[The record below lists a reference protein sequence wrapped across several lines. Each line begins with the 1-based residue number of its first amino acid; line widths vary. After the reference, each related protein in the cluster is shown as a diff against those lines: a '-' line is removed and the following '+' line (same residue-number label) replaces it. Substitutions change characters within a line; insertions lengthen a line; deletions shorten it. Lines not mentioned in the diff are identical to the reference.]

1 MRSSGVVAAAAGLLL
16 LNSVFV
22 GLFVG
27 VARVTLAVGKADTV
41 TVTVSRRRAAQGALA
56 VGALGVVFGDIG
68 TSPLYTVQTLF
79 DPNDPHPVK
88 VSHDSIFGVVS
99 LIFWSVTIIVTVTY
113 VLLVMR
119 ADNDGEGGIMA
130 LIALIRRRALP
141 GSARA
146 KAVLAALGIF
156 GASLFF
162 GDSMITPA
170 ISVLSAVEGVQVA
183 APSVSSLVIPIT
195 VAIIVVLFLVQ
206 RLGTGTVGR
215 MFGPI
220 MAVWFTVIGALG
232 VRGIVTH
239 PVILEALSPS
249 YAIGFLVGHF
259 SVAFFS
265 LTAVV
270 LAVTGAEAL
279 YADMGHFGRGPI
291 RRAWLLVVFPACI
304 LNYLGQGA
312 LILGNPAN
320 ISNPFFLLAPGW
332 ARLPM
337 VFLATVATVIAS
349 QAVISGA
356 YSVANQAARLGYLPR
371 LRIQY
376 TSEQMMGQIY
386 VPWINWLLLVAVLT
400 LVLAFRTS
408 AALAYAYGTAVTG
421 TITITTLLF
430 FYYAR
435 HQWRWPLWI
444 VLAGGGVLIAID
456 LLFFAANLT
465 KLTHGAWLPL
475 LIGIVTFMIFTTW
488 QRGRELVTLQRV
500 RDEGPLPAF
509 IEQLHAMKP
518 PLHRVP
524 GTAIFLNRGK
534 ATAPLALRANVEHN
548 EILHECVFIL
558 SIETKPAPHV
568 PIDERI
574 AVEDLGYKNDRIIYV
589 TASFGY
595 MDPQNVPALLPLIQ
609 QAEVETPFDEANLS
623 YFLSHIELAR
633 GHAPGMSRWRKRLF
647 IATSRITADAAEY
660 FQLPRDRTV
669 VMGSRIDV

>member
-1 MRSSGVVAAAAGLLL
+1 VS
-16 LNSVFV
+16 
-22 GLFVG
+22 
-27 VARVTLAVGKADTV
+27 
-41 TVTVSRRRAAQGALA
+41 VSRRATAQGALT

-68 TSPLYTVQTLF
+68 TSPLYTVQTVF
-79 DPNDPHPVK
+79 NPSDPHPVK
-88 VSHDSIFGVVS
+88 VSHDSIFGIIS

-141 GSARA
+141 GGRRA

-170 ISVLSAVEGVQVA
+170 ISVLSAVEGVKVA
-183 APSVSSLVIPIT
+183 APSVSELVIPIT
-195 VAIIVVLFLVQ
+195 VTIIIVLFLAQ
-206 RLGTGTVGR
+206 RLGTGAVGR
-215 MFGPI
+215 LFGPV
-220 MAVWFTVIGALG
+220 MAVWFTVLG
-232 VRGIVTH
+232 VLGVLGIAAH
-239 PVILEALSPS
+239 PAILKALLPS
-249 YAIGFLVGHF
+249 YAIAFLVGHF
-259 SVAFFS
+259 GTAFFS

-279 YADMGHFGRGPI
+279 YADMGHFGRPPI

-312 LILGNPAN
+312 LILGHPAS

-349 QAVISGA
+349 QAVITGA
-356 YSVANQAARLGYLPR
+356 FSVAHQAAQLGYLPR
-371 LRIQY
+371 LRTQY
-376 TSEQMMGQIY
+376 TSEQIRGQIY
-386 VPWINWLLLVAVLT
+386 IPWINWLLLVSVLT
-400 LVLAFRTS
+400 LVLAFRSS

-444 VLAGGGVLIAID
+444 VLAGGGALIAID
-456 LLFFAANLT
+456 LLFLAANLT
-465 KLTHGAWLPL
+465 KLVHGAWLPI
-475 LIGIVTFMIFTTW
+475 LIGITAFTIFTTW
-488 QRGRELVTLQRV
+488 QRGRELVTLE
-500 RDEGPLPAF
+500 RDREEGPLRAF
-509 IEQLHAMKP
+509 IDQLHAMKP

-534 ATAPLALRANVEHN
+534 ATAPLAMRANVEHN
-548 EILHECVFIL
+548 EILHEHVLIL
-558 SIETKPAPHV
+558 SIETMPAPHV
-568 PIDERI
+568 PAEERLQID
-574 AVEDLGYKNDRIIYV
+574 DLGYKDDRIIHV
-589 TASFGY
+589 TARFGY
-595 MDPQNVPALLPLIQ
+595 MDQTNVPGLLPLIRG
-609 QAEVETPFDEANLS
+609 AASESPLLDDRLS
-623 YFLSHIELAR
+623 YFVSRIELVQ
-633 GHAPGMSRWRKRLF
+633 GNTPGMNRWRKRLF

-660 FQLPRDRTV
+660 FRLPRERTV
-669 VMGSRIDV
+669 IMGSRIEL